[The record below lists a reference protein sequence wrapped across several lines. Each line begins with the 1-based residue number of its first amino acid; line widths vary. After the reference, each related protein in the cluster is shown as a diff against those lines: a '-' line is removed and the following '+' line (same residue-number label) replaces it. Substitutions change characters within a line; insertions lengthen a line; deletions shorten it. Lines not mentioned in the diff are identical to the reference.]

1 MSSGNEIDRISLYNR
16 EAGSDKVYTLW
27 LEKKGNLYT
36 VQAQWGRRGGPQ
48 QTGAKT
54 SSPVGLEK
62 AKAAYEKVLK
72 EKKAKGYHEGED
84 APACSQVEGA
94 QDTGLRPMLLT
105 DLSGEDPRRF
115 IADPDWGAQQKMN
128 GKRIMIRVMQDP
140 EKIGYKVVGSNRR
153 GLECP
158 IPKAVA
164 EELGGVGFLGEF
176 DGELIG
182 DTYHVFD
189 MLTNSIGADFKNESC
204 TFRSERLRLRLNGQ
218 KFKNIRLVP
227 LVVEEAEK
235 RALYKKLVKENQEG
249 IVFKRLDAPYEP
261 GRRENVA
268 KAIAVKIK
276 FYAEVAAYVIGWTDK
291 QSIEVGLRSGA
302 KIVSVGKVT
311 VPTKYVGQI
320 EEDSIVRVRYLYA
333 TSKDQLFQAHLDPD
347 DGGSVIADHDKPD
360 PISALKHEGKEEE

>member
-1 MSSGNEIDRISLYNR
+1 MSEVGRISLYCT
-16 EAGSDKVYTLW
+16 EGGSDKVYTLW

-84 APACSQVEGA
+84 APAYSQVEGA

-128 GKRIMIRVMQDP
+128 GKRIMVRSSQ
-140 EKIGYKVVGSNRR
+140 GVVIASNRR
-153 GLECP
+153 GLACP
-158 IPKAVA
+158 IPVEVEKDLAKF
-164 EELGGVGFLGEF
+164 EGTF
-176 DGELIG
+176 DGELVG
-182 DTYHVFD
+182 NVYHIFD
-189 MLTNSIGADFKNESC
+189 VLWVGKLEVRGSSYSSRMHSAELAAKELKNVK
-204 TFRSERLRLRLNGQ
+204 T
-218 KFKNIRLVP
+218 VP
-227 LVVEEAEK
+227 LATTEK
-235 RALYKKLVKENQEG
+235 DKRDLMEHLMATHQEG

-276 FYAEVAAYVIGWTDK
+276 FYAEVVAYVIGWTDK

-302 KIVSVGKVT
+302 KIVSVGRVT

-347 DGGSVIADHDKPD
+347 DGGSVIADHD